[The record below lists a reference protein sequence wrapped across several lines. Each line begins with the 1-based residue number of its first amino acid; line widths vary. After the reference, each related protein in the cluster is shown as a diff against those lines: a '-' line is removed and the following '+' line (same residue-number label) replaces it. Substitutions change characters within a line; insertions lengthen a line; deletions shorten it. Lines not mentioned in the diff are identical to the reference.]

1 MHFRKKIKSC
11 KPTSTL
17 VIQGLKKGSQ
27 RIPVQVAHMCVG
39 IGVKLLIGY
48 GNDAILKFEEIVIS

>member
-1 MHFRKKIKSC
+1 M
-11 KPTSTL
+11 
-17 VIQGLKKGSQ
+17 KKGSQ